1 VERDVFPALVAA
13 GKKIY
18 GYVED
23 AYWLDIGTP
32 RALLAGS
39 KHLVGSEFK
48 ADATSKIAATAL
60 LQDGSSVGERCN
72 VDENVLISGSI
83 ICAGVDV
90 GAGSEIRNSFVAPGS
105 HVPKDSKIIG
115 NYYSNELISPL
126 NL

>member
-1 VERDVFPALVAA
+1 V
-13 GKKIY
+13 GQHCKI
-18 GYVED
+18 
-23 AYWLDIGTP
+23 
-32 RALLAGS
+32 
-39 KHLVGSEFK
+39 
-48 ADATSKIAATAL
+48 
-60 LQDGSSVGERCN
+60 
-72 VDENVLISGSI
+72 DENTLISGSI